1 MSTVSSMFI
10 SSCLHAV
17 TAEGRGLN
25 LGHGHDF
32 RDKEEVYRNDEF
44 CDVSL
49 WYLPKIECGCR
60 GDKKIEIL

>member
-49 WYLPKIECGCR
+49 
-60 GDKKIEIL
+60 